1 MTWRG
6 EREAFADA
14 AASLLLGSACP
25 GCGVPSAR
33 LCGRCAA
40 LVASSRPHAVDVR
53 AALPPVRAAG
63 PYDGV
68 WRRCLIAYK
77 ERGSWWLAPPLGAV
91 LALAVAGLERGAV
104 RRGATLIPVPSLGSA
119 VRERGWDTTRGLARA
134 ASAELRRAGAPATAQ
149 PALRHARRVADQSG
163 LGVAARAANLVGAFS
178 ARPAPVVGAPCV
190 VVDDLVTTGASLR
203 EAVRA
208 LAAAGWDVLGCA
220 VVAATPLTG
229 HAKGAGDRS

>member
-6 EREAFADA
+6 EREAFVDA

-33 LCGRCAA
+33 LCGGCAGR
-40 LVASSRPHAVDVR
+40 LVSCRPHEVPVR
-53 AALPPVRAAG
+53 SALPPVRACG
-63 PYDGV
+63 PYAGV
-68 WRRCLIAYK
+68 WRRCLISYK
-77 ERGSWWLAPPLGAV
+77 ERGSWWLSAPLGAV
-91 LALAVAGLERGAV
+91 LALAAAGLDPGAL

-119 VRERGWDTTRGLARA
+119 VRARGWDTTLGLARA
-134 ASAELRRAGAPATAQ
+134 ASGELERAGASVTAM

-163 LGVAARAANLVGAFS
+163 LGVAERAANLVGAF
-178 ARPAPVVGAPCV
+178 AGRPPPGERACV

-208 LAAAGWDVLGCA
+208 LESAGWDVLGCA

-229 HAKGAGDRS
+229 HAKGAGDRA